1 MISRRKCLH
10 GLVWVPLL
18 QAGLAR
24 GRRAPR
30 LLVRACWQSFS
41 MGEVAQVAGLLKLLQ
56 REVPSAKLT
65 VWATSLAHG
74 AEPWLRKRFPKV
86 KFITGTIGRDGKP
99 DQPDLKEAWE
109 EGDFFLHGP
118 ATHVIAREHIEAWQ
132 RHARKPF
139 GIYGVTLDEVDTKL
153 KGMLEAASFVF
164 LRDGASRALA
174 VRQGISVGRISFVP
188 DAALALDL
196 RDDKTAAAWL
206 EAHDL
211 KAGEFIC
218 VVPKLR
224 FTPYWEIFNRPPKYA
239 EIAQEQM
246 NRRCR
251 EEDLSLLREAI
262 VKYLAAHPNV
272 KLLCAAEMPYEV
284 ALGQELLSDKFPKT
298 LRSRCV
304 VREEA
309 WLPDEAAGVFARA
322 QWVLTM
328 ELLSAV
334 VAQTVGTPAIH
345 LRPPTDATQGQ
356 MWRDLGLRDWFFE
369 LDQVNAIQLA
379 EALLKIK
386 ENPEARVR
394 TLAQA
399 NEFIR
404 ESETAGMQR
413 LASVLG
419 ITGD

>member
-1 MISRRKCLH
+1 
-10 GLVWVPLL
+10 
-18 QAGLAR
+18 
-24 GRRAPR
+24 
-30 LLVRACWQSFS
+30 

-56 REVPSAKLT
+56 REVPSARLT

-99 DQPDLKEAWE
+99 DQPELQQAWE
-109 EGDFFLHGP
+109 ECDFFLHGP
-118 ATHVIAREHIEAWQ
+118 STHVIAREHIEAWK

-139 GIYGVTLDEVDTKL
+139 GIYGVTLDDIDAKL
-153 KGMLEAASFVF
+153 KGLLEAAQFVF

-174 VRQGISVGRISFVP
+174 IRQGIKASQVSFVP
-188 DAALALDL
+188 DAALASDL
-196 RDDKTAAAWL
+196 LDDKSAEAWL
-206 EAHDL
+206 AEHNL
-211 KAGEFIC
+211 KAGEFVC

-224 FTPYWEIFNRPPKYA
+224 FTPYWEIFDRSPKYA

-251 EEDLSLLREAI
+251 EEDLSLIREAVI
-262 VKYLAAHPNV
+262 QYLKAHPNAR
-272 KLLCAAEMPYEV
+272 LLCAAEMPYQV
-284 ALGQELLSDKFPKT
+284 ALGQELVSEKFPES

-304 VREEA
+304 VREDA
-309 WLPDEAAGVFARA
+309 WLPDEAASIFAQA

-379 EALLKIK
+379 EALLKLK
-386 ENPEARVR
+386 ETPEVKAR
-394 TLAQA
+394 TLFQA

-404 ESETAGMQR
+404 ESETAGMNR
-413 LASVLG
+413 LASALG
-419 ITGD
+419 APSG